1 MVKNFYLRFWR
12 SRFNIP
18 RRAFWKI
25 IRILVAKLNLYAVS
39 SDFQNSQMME
49 IGLVREDGLT
59 KLNKVLKNIMLNSY
73 DENNGM
79 FSEHLIL
86 LSSISI
92 ASSQIRSVL
101 EIGTYDGKTSV
112 IVNKIFPEASIT
124 TIDLPIKDKDFES
137 TYNRSGSANTFAD
150 KRNTLLNSSN
160 QIKFLEINS
169 IALSEM
175 DNKFDV
181 IWIDGAHGYPVVA
194 MDIINTFRLCN
205 KGGYV
210 LVDDVWK
217 NERIS
222 DKYYHSV
229 GAMQSLSELK
239 SANLIDEYFLIPKRI
254 SSYFNLPWNKK
265 FIGFFRKT

>member
-1 MVKNFYLRFWR
+1 MLQLFLNSK
-12 SRFNIP
+12 FNYP
-18 RRAFWKI
+18 RRIFRKLYGI
-25 IRILVAKLNLYAVS
+25 ILSSRYVINPEDQANNFSRLDLNR
-39 SDFQNSQMME
+39 DE
-49 IGLVREDGLT
+49 GLLL
-59 KLNKVLKNIMLNSY
+59 LNKVLVELDGTNY

-112 IVNKIFPEASIT
+112 ILNKIFPEASIT